1 MVQVAHEAGA
11 LRSRVLI
18 PDPERQI
25 FAAAD
30 RDSASVP
37 PSDMDACWPSRLAD
51 APHRDWFSSA
61 LRVDDLKTA
70 LRILK
75 ARHNIPVRVSALL
88 A

>member
-1 MVQVAHEAGA
+1 
-11 LRSRVLI
+11 
-18 PDPERQI
+18 
-25 FAAAD
+25 
-30 RDSASVP
+30 
-37 PSDMDACWPSRLAD
+37 MDACWPSRLAD

-61 LRVDDLKTA
+61 LRVEDLKTA